1 MRGRTVCGRPVA
13 ILVFA
18 KPRHEEVGGPFSIAF
33 SAKWNRLRATSTRR
47 PLRTKCRP
55 QSCCIYR
62 RTTSWTFKQT
72 VVGYEHAMG
81 DVLSFGRHSGQ
92 SYEDGCLE
100 RRQLWQTREE
110 PGPSQA
116 IQTKLRNGVNR
127 HTDTRFQPLL
137 ALGRHI
143 GWATQVGPVVP
154 GWSRLRGKAQAA
166 GMSHHAVSVA
176 KQERQRKVPRLRCCT
191 KVTHTC
197 QWMEPIDIC
206 VHDSN
211 LYSMG
216 QDIAGTNF
224 SAMGMP
230 PWTRSGAI
238 REYRD
243 LILAMH
249 HDERRH
255 SKPESIRCLFYFGGP
270 LCRLWMF

>member
-154 GWSRLRGKAQAA
+154 GWSRLRGKAQTARICK
-166 GMSHHAVSVA
+166 HAVSVA
-176 KQERQRKVPRLRCCT
+176 TQELERKVPRARCCT

-238 REYRD
+238 GKY
-243 LILAMH
+243 
-249 HDERRH
+249 
-255 SKPESIRCLFYFGGP
+255 
-270 LCRLWMF
+270 

>member
-127 HTDTRFQPLL
+127 HTTPVSNRRWLWVDTSDGQPRWGPSCLDGAVCGERHKPQESANTPFLL
-137 ALGRHI
+137 PHKSWKGRC
-143 GWATQVGPVVP
+143 
-154 GWSRLRGKAQAA
+154 RGRGAA
-166 GMSHHAVSVA
+166 
-176 KQERQRKVPRLRCCT
+176 
-191 KVTHTC
+191 
-197 QWMEPIDIC
+197 
-206 VHDSN
+206 
-211 LYSMG
+211 
-216 QDIAGTNF
+216 
-224 SAMGMP
+224 
-230 PWTRSGAI
+230 
-238 REYRD
+238 
-243 LILAMH
+243 
-249 HDERRH
+249 RR
-255 SKPESIRCLFYFGGP
+255 
-270 LCRLWMF
+270 